1 MKSILL
7 LAIGFSIL
15 LTRCAIAP
23 NYRILSDIEVS
34 DYMSKVSDVA
44 EGTYNSY
51 WIQPGNKTEKC
62 ELLMEGYDF
71 EGNRQS
77 KIDPEDMYWDG
88 ECKNGKTHGLGK
100 MTVNAGSFN
109 WYEIAYHNEGIT
121 DRHYYRGV
129 EGNNNI
135 KYGMYLREGG
145 KSSKLYEVQ
154 AATKSDGNI
163 DFNYAFVE
171 IDYKRALTKGVVHR
185 QYGDGGKGKYTGIF
199 GNKLFFGTREFFNSS
214 NIATGAFG
222 GFANMANE
230 KPESYVVL
238 KNQQG
243 LWHQY
248 YEFGNLVEYVQL
260 PQSYTSQ
267 IMSVSSDAASAAN
280 KASNAGQLAL
290 AMKQKYDAS
299 KNASP
304 IMKEQPQKPKPE
316 SSKGIYT
323 GTGFF
328 ISNDGYVLT
337 NSHVIEG
344 SSNISI
350 ILNGKSM
357 SATLVDHDSS
367 NDIALLKV
375 HESVEGL
382 PIELKKKTKQ
392 GTDIAVLGYPNI
404 GLQGNE
410 QKATFGYI
418 NANSGIQG
426 DTRYFQIS
434 SPIQP
439 GNSGSPMV
447 DDKGVVIGIASASLN
462 QTVSIETT
470 GTLAQNVNYAVK
482 IVYALPMLI
491 NHGVKY
497 IEPTGQKSLQKT
509 ELIERISNSVVLVVA
524 E

>member
-1 MKSILL
+1 MKKLFLLTIVGSILL
-7 LAIGFSIL
+7 SSCSS
-15 LTRCAIAP
+15 TQSYRKVSNVEVP
-23 NYRILSDIEVS
+23 NYMSMVSDIS
-34 DYMSKVSDVA
+34 Q
-44 EGTYNSY
+44 GTYNSY
-51 WIQPGNKTEKC
+51 WVQPGNKTEKC
-62 ELLMEGYDF
+62 ELLMEGYGF
-71 EGNRQS
+71 EGNPQS
-77 KIDPEDMYWDG
+77 KINPEDMHWDG
-88 ECKNGKTHGLGK
+88 GCKNGKTHGLGK
-100 MTVNAGSFN
+100 MTVDAGSLD

-129 EGNNNI
+129 SGNNNI
-135 KYGMYLREGG
+135 KYGAYWREND
-145 KSSKLYEVQ
+145 KSLKLYEVQ
-154 AATKSDGNI
+154 ATTKADCSI

-171 IDYKRALTKGVVHR
+171 IDSKRALTKGVVHR
-185 QYGDGGKGKYTGIF
+185 KYGDGSQGKYTGIF

-214 NIATGAFG
+214 NIATGTFW
-222 GFANMANE
+222 GFANVANE

-260 PQSYTSQ
+260 PQSYTNQ
-267 IMSVSSDAASAAN
+267 IMSVSSDSASAAN

-290 AMKQKYDAS
+290 AMKQKYDTQKSSTSTTA
-299 KNASP
+299 
-304 IMKEQPQKPKPE
+304 QPKQPKPE
-316 SSKGIYT
+316 ASKGIAT

-350 ILNGKSM
+350 ILNGKSV
-357 SATLVDHDSS
+357 SARLVGHDSS

-375 HESVEGL
+375 NESVEGL
-382 PIELKKKTKQ
+382 PIELKNKTKQ
-392 GTDIAVLGYPNI
+392 GAEIAVLGYPNI

-447 DDKGVVIGIASASLN
+447 NDKGVVIGIASASLN
-462 QTVSIETT
+462 QTAAIKTT

-482 IVYALPMLI
+482 IAYALPMLI
-491 NHGVKY
+491 NHGVNY
-497 IEPTGQKSLQKT
+497 IEPSGKKPLEKT
-509 ELIERISNSVVLVVA
+509 ELIESISESVVIVVA
-524 E
+524 Q